1 MNYKLIAYAQDFAS
15 FLIQNI
21 KRADKIKK
29 IILFGST
36 SRGEEVKES
45 DIDIFIETEEK
56 QEQEINKI
64 KENFYESI
72 KFKKYWE
79 LFGIKNEINL
89 SIGNLKDWGDLNRSI
104 ISNGIILYGKYI
116 DKIKTNPHV
125 LFSISPGKD
134 RNKNISIWREL
145 YGYTQ
150 KVGKKEYIKEGL
162 IKEYQG
168 EKLANGVVIIPID
181 NSNKLSNFLKNNKF
195 KFKIVPFWMEG

>member
-15 FLIQNI
+15 FLMQNV
-21 KRADKIKK
+21 KEADKIKK
-29 IILFGST
+29 IVLFGST
-36 SRGEEVKES
+36 ARGEEGKES
-45 DIDIFIETEEK
+45 DIDIFIEAEEK

-64 KENFYESI
+64 KEKFYGSI

-104 ISNGIILYGKYI
+104 ISNGIVLFGKYD
-116 DKIKTNPHV
+116 DKIKTKPRV
-125 LFSISPGKD
+125 LFSIIPGD
-134 RNKNISIWREL
+134 NRNKNISIWRKL

-162 IKEYQG
+162 IKEYGG
-168 EKLANGVVIIPID
+168 EKLANGVIIVPMD
-181 NSNKLSNFLKNNKF
+181 NSNKLSNFLKNSKF
-195 KFKIVPFWMEG
+195 SFKMIQFWMEE

>member
-15 FLIQNI
+15 FLMQNL
-21 KRADKIKK
+21 KEADKIKN
-29 IILFGST
+29 IILFGSV
-36 SRGEEVKES
+36 SRGEERKDS
-45 DIDIFIETEEK
+45 DIDIFIEISEK
-56 QEQEINKI
+56 LEQEIKI
-64 KENFYESI
+64 IQQKFYDSI

-104 ISNGIILYGKYI
+104 ISNGIVLFGKYT
-116 DKIKTNPHV
+116 DNLKTNPHV

-134 RNKNISIWREL
+134 RNKNISVWREL

-150 KVGKKEYIKEGL
+150 KVGKKEYIKSGL

-168 EKLANGVVIIPID
+168 EKLANGVVVIPIE

-195 KFKIVPFWMEG
+195 SFKIIPFWMEK

>member
-1 MNYKLIAYAQDFAS
+1 MNYKLISYAQDFAS
-15 FLIQNI
+15 FLMQNL
-21 KRADKIKK
+21 KEADKIKK
-29 IILFGST
+29 IILFGSVA
-36 SRGEEVKES
+36 RGEEGKDS
-45 DIDIFIETEEK
+45 DIDIFIEIEEK

-64 KENFYESI
+64 KEKFYESI

-89 SIGNLKDWGDLNRSI
+89 SIGNLKNWGDLNRSI
-104 ISNGIILYGKYI
+104 ISNGIVLFGKYT
-116 DKIKTNPHV
+116 DKVKTKPYV

-134 RNKNISIWREL
+134 RNKNISVWREL

-150 KVGKKEYIKEGL
+150 KVGKKEYVKEGL

-195 KFKIVPFWMEG
+195 KFKIIPFWMEG